1 MKKEID
7 RILEA
12 FIPEMA
18 RIGGLN
24 ESEAQKERHAKTWL
38 RGTLETFA
46 RKIIE
51 GQEPKPPSD
60 QPGQDLHSKKPH

>member
-1 MKKEID
+1 
-7 RILEA
+7 
-12 FIPEMA
+12 MA
-18 RIGGLN
+18 RISGLD

-51 GQEPKPPSD
+51 DQEAKRASD
-60 QPGQDLHSKKPH
+60 PPGQDLHSKKPH